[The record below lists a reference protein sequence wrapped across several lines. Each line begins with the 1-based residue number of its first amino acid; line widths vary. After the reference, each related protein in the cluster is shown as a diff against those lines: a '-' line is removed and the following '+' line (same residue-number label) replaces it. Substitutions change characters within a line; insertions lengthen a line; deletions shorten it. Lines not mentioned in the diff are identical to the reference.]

1 MISAG
6 YNRRVRQKMSAQ
18 FFKGFRILVV
28 EDEFLLALALCESL
42 REAGAIIL
50 GPAASVPQALDL
62 LSATIEVD
70 GAVLD
75 VNLDG
80 EMVYPV
86 AEKLAVRGVP
96 FVFATAYKREDHP
109 APFGSVPHCQKPVDA
124 SKVADA
130 LGSAIARF
138 LSPAEVKRRA
148 MGLID

>member
-1 MISAG
+1 
-6 YNRRVRQKMSAQ
+6 MSAQ

-28 EDEFLLALALCESL
+28 EDELLVGLALCQSL
-42 REAGAIIL
+42 REVGAIIL
-50 GPAASVPQALDL
+50 GPASSVGEALDL
-62 LSATIEVD
+62 LNATVEVD

-86 AEKLAVRGVP
+86 AEKLAIRGVP
-96 FVFATAYKREDHP
+96 FVFATAYQREQHP
-109 APFGSVPHCQKPVDA
+109 VPFGSIPHCQKPVDA

-138 LSPAEVKRRA
+138 LSPTEVKRRA